1 MAYRFDLHIQPA
13 SIAEQVSSQRLM
25 TFGFD
30 SSVGVKGLQMLL
42 NSWLHCF
49 LTPKGSDPTD
59 LNYGTIFPTLIG
71 SNVAFE
77 DARDIAHI
85 SVLECGS
92 QIFKIQSSDL
102 TLSNSERLATSRM
115 LSFIEHPSLP
125 GFELFVEVKNLA
137 NDSSIINLPTP
148 FATS

>member
-1 MAYRFDLHIQPA
+1 MAYKFDLHIQPA
-13 SIAEQVSSQRLM
+13 SLAEQIGSQRIM
-25 TFGFD
+25 TFGFA

-59 LNYGTIFPTLIG
+59 LNYGTTFPTLIG
-71 SNVAFE
+71 SNVALE

-85 SVLECGS
+85 SVLECSS
-92 QIFKIQSSDL
+92 QLFKIQSSDL
-102 TLSNSERLATSRM
+102 TLSNSERLATAKM
-115 LSFIEHPSLP
+115 LSFIEHASLP

-137 NDSSIINLPTP
+137 NDSSVINLPTP

>member
-1 MAYRFDLHIQPA
+1 
-13 SIAEQVSSQRLM
+13 
-25 TFGFD
+25 
-30 SSVGVKGLQMLL
+30 
-42 NSWLHCF
+42 
-49 LTPKGSDPTD
+49 
-59 LNYGTIFPTLIG
+59 
-71 SNVAFE
+71 
-77 DARDIAHI
+77 
-85 SVLECGS
+85 VLECGS